1 MKWENSTVQLINWL
15 VKAAGARYALCVDH
29 GSVTVK
35 KKKNRPTKDL
45 LLYSFLL
52 EYLIDVL
59 DKTPLRKTYLLLLLL
74 TQSENLSGQPHKGY
88 RGGGGGIKYIEKL
101 HIAM

>member
-35 KKKNRPTKDL
+35 KKNRPTKDL

-59 DKTPLRKTYLLLLLL
+59 DKTPLRKTCLLLLLL

-88 RGGGGGIKYIEKL
+88 RGGGGHKIEKL